1 MNKSFI
7 FLVSLIITAGAALA
21 YPSTI
26 DEGALLRTGPSEAE
40 EVKIDL
46 PRSYPLK
53 VLKRS
58 GGWALVTDWLNC
70 QGWVES
76 NLITG
81 ESTGGEAVK
90 CYPAERSGDEIL
102 KPDQALSG
110 DDREA
115 DLQKR
120 GLAQDP
126 GDRRTGTD
134 RRLAARSVF
143 VGLKQI
149 TIRE

>member
-81 ESTGGEAVK
+81 ESTGVVRRSNVTL
-90 CYPAERSGDEIL
+90 RSGPGTRYSSLTKLYQGMIVKLISRKGVWHKIL
-102 KPDQALSG
+102 VIDGPEPIEGWLHG
-110 DDREA
+110 RF
-115 DLQKR
+115 LW
-120 GLAQDP
+120 G
-126 GDRRTGTD
+126 
-134 RRLAARSVF
+134 
-143 VGLKQI
+143 
-149 TIRE
+149 